1 MLLLN
6 TAFFCNITRLICTL
20 HPASC
25 IVDLGGFYTVLA
37 RWEMAMVFDST
48 MSTLLRTGLKV
59 TELEMGTGPEL
70 TEGRRTYL

>member
-1 MLLLN
+1 
-6 TAFFCNITRLICTL
+6 
-20 HPASC
+20 
-25 IVDLGGFYTVLA
+25 
-37 RWEMAMVFDST
+37 MVFDST